1 MAELAYKDEARYE
14 KINGQWIMM
23 SPARAEHVITVG
35 NIYSEFRQ
43 YLKGKRCIPFT
54 DGVVYILD
62 EKEENQ
68 FIPDV
73 SILCD
78 KTKIGKNGKIYG
90 APDLVV
96 EVLSR
101 STARRDKMEK
111 FQAYEK
117 AGVKEYW
124 IVNPYERGIEVYVRK
139 DDRLQISDVC
149 HAWSEEELKEYEE
162 NPDQNKIAPHIK
174 LKVSL
179 YDDLYIDMNEIF
191 EF

>member
-1 MAELAYKDEARYE
+1 MTELAYRDEAGYE

-62 EKEENQ
+62 EDEKNQ

-78 KTKIGKNGKIYG
+78 KSKIGKNGKIYG

-139 DDRLQISDVC
+139 DDRLQIADVC
-149 HAWSEEELKEYEE
+149 HAWSEEELQEYEE
-162 NPDQNKIAPHIK
+162 NPDKNKIPPHIK

-191 EF
+191 DF

>member
-78 KTKIGKNGKIYG
+78 KTKIGNNFTNLFILFLSSIKNCPCFI
-90 APDLVV
+90 
-96 EVLSR
+96 
-101 STARRDKMEK
+101 
-111 FQAYEK
+111 
-117 AGVKEYW
+117 W
-124 IVNPYERGIEVYVRK
+124 IKTV
-139 DDRLQISDVC
+139 
-149 HAWSEEELKEYEE
+149 
-162 NPDQNKIAPHIK
+162 
-174 LKVSL
+174 
-179 YDDLYIDMNEIF
+179 
-191 EF
+191 

>member
-1 MAELAYKDEARYE
+1 ML
-14 KINGQWIMM
+14 G
-23 SPARAEHVITVG
+23 
-35 NIYSEFRQ
+35 
-43 YLKGKRCIPFT
+43 
-54 DGVVYILD
+54 
-62 EKEENQ
+62 EE
-68 FIPDV
+68 IKAD
-73 SILCD
+73 D

-149 HAWSEEELKEYEE
+149 HAWSEEELKEVIDVVRQKE
-162 NPDQNKIAPHIK
+162 KLLHI
-174 LKVSL
+174 
-179 YDDLYIDMNEIF
+179 YYIYTI
-191 EF
+191 